1 MSGSSTP
8 ETPGTP
14 VMTTPPQT
22 AQAAGEQTRAQIGA
36 AQNGERRGGGGGG
49 LDLLDLYMVELDLY
63 MVEFEM
69 DIFRF
74 SLLHCAYVALW
85 LLVTLILEL
94 ESACRC

>member
-22 AQAAGEQTRAQIGA
+22 AQAAGEQTRAQTGA
-36 AQNGERRGGGGGG
+36 AQNGEMAGSG
-49 LDLLDLYMVELDLY
+49 LDLLDLYMVD
-63 MVEFEM
+63 FKM
-69 DIFRF
+69 DILRS

-85 LLVTLILEL
+85 LLVALLLE
-94 ESACRC
+94 